1 MTQEYSNRNIGLD
14 LVRVTETAA
23 LAAGHWLGSGDRDS
37 AHRAATRA
45 MASALDTLDMDGIVV
60 IGEERPL
67 NGSSPLCGGKKV
79 GTGYGPEVDLVIDPI
94 DGTNLLIRGQPGAI
108 SVVGVT
114 PRGTMWSPA
123 PAQYM
128 EKIITDQEAASALV
142 PECLDAPAAW
152 TLALIA
158 RVKRKAVRDLTVMVL
173 DRNRNASLINEIRD
187 TGAHII
193 LKEEGDAE
201 GALVTLSP
209 DTGVDLLMGIGGA
222 MQGVLAACGVKAL
235 NGGMLARLAPQSA
248 EEKSEIMAAGL
259 DYKKILTCDELI
271 HTNEVFFAATGITDS
286 VLLSPMQFRSTHA
299 ETHSL
304 LIRSETGTRRFI
316 KAEHG
321 IRVKP

>member
-1 MTQEYSNRNIGLD
+1 MTQEYTNRNIGLD

-37 AHRAATRA
+37 AHRATTRA
-45 MASALDTLDMDGIVV
+45 MASALDTLDMDGVV
-60 IGEERPL
+60 AIGEERPL
-67 NGSSPLCGGKKV
+67 QGYSPLSGGNKV
-79 GTGYGPEVDLVIDPI
+79 GTGHGPEVDLVVDPI
-94 DGTNLLIRGQPGAI
+94 DGTDLLIRGQPGAI

-128 EKIITDQEAASALV
+128 EKIIVDQEAADALV

-173 DRNRNASLINEIRD
+173 DRNRNTSLIEEIRD

-193 LKEEGDAE
+193 LKEQGDAE

-209 DTGVDLLMGIGGA
+209 GTGVDLLMGSGGA
-222 MQGVLAACGVKAL
+222 MQGVLAACAVKAL
-235 NGGMLARLAPQSA
+235 HGAMLARLAPQSA
-248 EEKSEIMAAGL
+248 EEHAEIIAAGFDL
-259 DYKKILTCDELI
+259 KKIYTCDDLI
-271 HTNEVFFAATGITDS
+271 QTEEVFFAATGITDS
-286 VLLSPMQFRSTHA
+286 VLLRPMQFRSTHA

>member
-1 MTQEYSNRNIGLD
+1 MPTEETNRNIGLD

-23 LAAGHWLGSGDRDS
+23 LAAGHWLGSGDRES

-45 MASALDTLDMDGIVV
+45 MASALDTLDMEGIVV

-67 NGSSPLCGGKKV
+67 NGTSPLCGGKMV
-79 GTGYGPEVDLVIDPI
+79 GTGHGAEVDLVVDPI

-114 PRGTMWSPA
+114 PRGTMWSPV

-128 EKIITDQEAASALV
+128 EKIIVDQEAADALV

-158 RVKRKAVRDLTVMVL
+158 RVKRKAVRDLTVIVL
-173 DRNRNASLINEIRD
+173 DRNRNASLIQEIRE

-209 DTGVDLLMGIGGA
+209 GTGVDLLMGIGGS
-222 MQGVLAACGVKAL
+222 MQGVLAACAVKAL
-235 NGGMLARLAPQSA
+235 NGAMLSRLAPQSP
-248 EEKSEIMAAGL
+248 EELENIRAAGL
-259 DYKKILTCDELI
+259 DSKKIRTCNEIINTD
-271 HTNEVFFAATGITDS
+271 EVFFAATGITDS
-286 VLLSPMQFRSTHA
+286 VLLRPMQFHSTHA

-316 KAEHG
+316 RAEHG